1 MRRAQL
7 LGSWRMEIKETPLA
21 LTFADVSLVPQ
32 RSRVKSRADVDTS
45 SLFSRNVVLKVP
57 VVSANMDTVTT
68 APMAIAMARVGGL
81 GVIHRFLSVEEQVRE
96 VVRVK
101 RSSHYKIDSP
111 YTIGPDATLAEAR
124 RMTQEHGVSG
134 LLVVEPASGLFERG
148 RAGEYEP
155 SDKRLVGI
163 LTSRDL
169 RAAASEEDAVSNW
182 MTPADRLVVAP
193 VGVDLDQAEEQMLAR
208 RIEKLPIV
216 DDAGLLAGLYTLK
229 DVQLRDQFP
238 LATRDE
244 QGRLRVAAA
253 IGVRGDYLERA
264 AALVGAGAD
273 ALVLDIAH
281 GHSEEALRVVSEIK
295 AAHPETDLVAGNVA
309 TAEGVLDLA
318 AAGADAVKL
327 GVGPG
332 SVCETRVVAGVG
344 VPQFSVVQECAVAAH
359 ELELPLIAD
368 GGIREPG
375 DVAKA
380 IGAGAATVMVGS
392 LLAGCDE
399 APGQVLRKRGKK
411 YKVFRG
417 MASYGAAASKLAL
430 EGRAEEVEQYVPEGT
445 EVEFELKGAA
455 TDVVR
460 DLAGGLRSG
469 MSYSNS
475 LTIGEYWGRAL
486 FVRQTQAGR
495 DEGKPHA
502 LDR

>member
-1 MRRAQL
+1 
-7 LGSWRMEIKETPLA
+7 MEAPLA

-32 RSRVKSRADVDTS
+32 RSRVKSRADVDTTA
-45 SLFSRNVVLKVP
+45 LFSRNLELKLP

-68 APMAIAMARVGGL
+68 APMAIAMARLGGL
-81 GVIHRFLSVEEQVRE
+81 GVVHRFLSIEDECRE
-96 VVRVK
+96 VARVK
-101 RSSHYKIDSP
+101 RSSHYKIGHP
-111 YTIGPDATLAEAR
+111 YTIGPDSSVEEAR
-124 RMTQEHGVSG
+124 QMTQEHGVSG

-148 RAGEYEP
+148 QTGHYEP

-169 RAAASEEDAVSNW
+169 RAAAAAPEGPVSKW
-182 MTPADRLVVAP
+182 MTPRSEMVVAP
-193 VGVDLDQAEEQMLAR
+193 ETFDLDEAEEQMLASR
-208 RIEKLPIV
+208 VEKLPIV
-216 DDAGLLAGLYTLK
+216 DAAGLLVGLYTLK

-238 LATRDE
+238 LATRDG

-264 AALVGAGAD
+264 AALVRAGAD

-281 GHSEEALRVVSEIK
+281 GHAEEALRVVSEVK
-295 AAHPETDLVAGNVA
+295 AAHPTVDLVAGNVA
-309 TAEGVLDLA
+309 TAEGVRDLVS
-318 AAGADAVKL
+318 AGADGVKL

-344 VPQFSVVQECAVAAH
+344 VPQWSVIVACAEEAASSGV
-359 ELELPLIAD
+359 PLNAD

-380 IGAGAATVMVGS
+380 IGAGASTVMVGS

-399 APGQVLRKRGKK
+399 SPGAVLRKRGKK

-445 EVEFELKGAA
+445 EVEFELKGPAA
-455 TDVVR
+455 DVVR
-460 DLAGGLRSG
+460 ELVGGLRSG
-469 MSYSNS
+469 MSYSDS
-475 LTIGEYWGRAL
+475 LSVQEYWQKAQ
-486 FVRQTQAGR
+486 FVRQTASGR
-495 DEGKPHA
+495 DEGRPHA